1 MTTISR
7 LRKIRNWVPA
17 TLFVL
22 IILAGVLFLKITAL
36 SYLFVL
42 FVAASVGTISRMQF
56 TYREKCTKQIGE
68 LNQLAYY
75 DELTGLFNRRK
86 IIGLLQ
92 KALDDHAKGYVLLI
106 DLDGFKLVND
116 GYGHQAGDQILEQ
129 TADRLRE
136 ALGEGTLLAR
146 LGGDEFL
153 VVCDGSYKPASLISQ
168 IKSIV
173 SVPFKIEGDRV
184 RIGASI
190 GAAEFSDNSYA
201 VGDLLKQ
208 ADRQMYLDKT
218 KRKNL
223 QSTAA
228 NASSTMVVPTRNAN
242 LFKLINGHHP
252 HLQV

>member
-1 MTTISR
+1 MITISR
-7 LRKIRNWVPA
+7 LRKIRNWMPA
-17 TLFVL
+17 VLFVL
-22 IILAGVLFLKITAL
+22 IVCAGVLFLKITAL
-36 SYLFVL
+36 SYLLIL
-42 FVAASVGTISRMQF
+42 FLAATIGTLSRMQL
-56 TYREKCTKQIGE
+56 TYRERFTKQIGE

-92 KALDDHAKGYVLLI
+92 KALDNHAKGYVLLI

-116 GYGHQAGDQILEQ
+116 SYGHHAGDQILVQ
-129 TADRLRE
+129 TADRLRD

-153 VVCDGSYKPASLISQ
+153 VVSDGSCKPASLISL

-173 SVPFKIEGDRV
+173 SLPFKIEGDRV
-184 RIGASI
+184 RVGASI
-190 GAAEFSDNSYA
+190 GAADFNGNSQA
-201 VGDLLKQ
+201 VGDLLRL

-218 KRKNL
+218 RRMNL
-223 QSTAA
+223 RSSV
-228 NASSTMVVPTRNAN
+228 ASAPSKMVVQTRNAN

-252 HLQV
+252 HLSV